1 MRTITTPAHIGAI
14 LATRRKHLKL
24 SQAAVAEKVG
34 LSQNRLSV
42 LESNPAALDTS
53 KLLAWLNALDLEMT
67 LGERVAGGKPKA
79 EW

>member
-1 MRTITTPAHIGAI
+1 MRTITTPSHVGAI

-42 LESNPAALDTS
+42 LEANPAALDTK
-53 KLLAWLNALDLEMT
+53 KLLAWLHALGLEMT
-67 LGERVAGGKPKA
+67 LGERKASKPTV

>member
-1 MRTITTPAHIGAI
+1 MRTITTPSHIGAI

-24 SQAAVAEKVG
+24 SQTEVAEKVG

-42 LESNPAALDTS
+42 LEANPAALDTK
-53 KLLAWLNALDLEMT
+53 KLLAWLNALGLEMT
-67 LGERVAGGKPKA
+67 LGERIVSKSKV

>member
-1 MRTITTPAHIGAI
+1 MRTITTPAQIGAI

-24 SQAAVAEKVG
+24 SQAAVAEQVG

-42 LESNPAALDTS
+42 LEANPSALDTK
-53 KLLAWLNALDLEMT
+53 KLLTWLNALGLEMT
-67 LGERVAGGKPKA
+67 LGERATSKPKV